1 MITHSAKDTGQ
12 QKEQWGGG
20 LGVTGEWEGGV
31 GWKKIEKEG
40 VGNIGWVFIK

>member
-1 MITHSAKDTGQ
+1 MITHSVKDTGQ
-12 QKEQWGGG
+12 QKEQWGWG
-20 LGVTGEWEGGV
+20 LEVTGEWEGV